1 MKELDLLVENYFTPA
16 LDATDIL
23 RLVEQIMEEDSEG
36 QSGTAFEDV
45 IVDVARRGFKK
56 EVRNAKGK
64 ITQYATGGKKG
75 SKKYNPDGK
84 KTFKGQTFTRLAIT
98 CLKLMGYTE
107 KQIKSGVDP
116 KARKASGAGVSG
128 DPKTDII
135 IDGKQISLKLPG
147 DIQLS
152 SGAAASTNATISAAF
167 EVWAKLPQVEGAIRD
182 IEVEVLRDELEEL
195 KNAMDSTTGKRYY
208 PHEKASRGDWRKYV
222 DDWEE
227 EFGVSY
233 EAQLAA
239 RAQGDWEKNKYPSGG
254 IPANWKYKYELDANG
269 KVKTKQ
275 TKGGKSKPVTKE
287 AGPKD
292 SQRLSDKGT
301 PIPLFP
307 TMRNYIDEF
316 IKLAKEKMKRKP
328 ELVWQPQHSYEVY
341 EEFKNNALKGIKN
354 SLKNLASRS
363 ATFYYILVD
372 EWLTGRRAQ
381 TGEQVAH
388 YLLSPWSFDEIKTEE
403 QTKKVAEAWKAN
415 VKLDMRGKAREF
427 LGKEMAV
434 RIDFKADK
442 YYKKKLADFYKKLK
456 FTNFTSR
463 QAPYLNE
470 EDGEETNSEEE
481 FIQNLAKEMA
491 KSLVIEI

>member
-23 RLVEQIMEEDSEG
+23 RLVEQLMNEASEG

-45 IVDVARRGFKK
+45 IVDVASRGFKK
-56 EVRNAKGK
+56 EVRDAEGE
-64 ITQYATGGKKG
+64 ITQYATGGEKG
-75 SKKYNPDGK
+75 SKKYNPKGK
-84 KTFKGQTFTRLAIT
+84 TKPFKGQTFTQLAIT

-107 KQIKSGVDP
+107 EQIKNGVDP
-116 KARKASGAGVSG
+116 EARKASGASVSG

-167 EVWAKLPQVEGAIRD
+167 KEWAELPQVEGAIRD
-182 IEVEVLRDELEEL
+182 IEVEELEKEL
-195 KNAMDSTTGKRYY
+195 KKLKDAMALTTGKRYY
-208 PHEKASRGDWRKYV
+208 PREKGTRGDWRKYV
-222 DDWEE
+222 ADWEK

-239 RAQGDWEKNKYPSGG
+239 RAQDDWEENKYPSSG

-275 TKGGKSKPVTKE
+275 TKRGKSKPVTKE

-316 IKLAKEKMKRKP
+316 IKLAKEKMQYKP
-328 ELVWQPQHSYEVY
+328 STQQPVPESDPFPYEVY
-341 EEFKNNALKGIKN
+341 EQFRDNALKGIKD
-354 SLKNLASRS
+354 SLKKLASRS

-442 YYKKKLADFYKKLK
+442 YYKKKLADELAA
-456 FTNFTSR
+456 
-463 QAPYLNE
+463 APKQEPSLNE
-470 EDGEETNSEEE
+470 EDEEEINSEEE
-481 FIQNLAKEMA
+481 SIQNLAKEMA